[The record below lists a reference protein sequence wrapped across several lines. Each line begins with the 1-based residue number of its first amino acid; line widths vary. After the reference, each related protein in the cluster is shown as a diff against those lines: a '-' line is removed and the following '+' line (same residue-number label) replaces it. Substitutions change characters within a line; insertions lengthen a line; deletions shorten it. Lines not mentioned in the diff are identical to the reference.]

1 MSLGY
6 KSPRKP
12 EKVRLATKHEVGE
25 RQRFDSVVVGRRRP
39 LLGQEF
45 DDVIAEGVEESDEA
59 ENEDETLRD
68 FRSLLTEVPE
78 SLTHRV
84 QSEGRFVL
92 PCRSMLRSYN
102 MRIGEREGVCYGGGA
117 MFNFVEDLISY
128 SQYNVL

>member
-6 KSPRKP
+6 KTSRKP

-25 RQRFDSVVVGRRRP
+25 RQSFDSVVVGCRRS

-68 FRSLLTEVPE
+68 FRSLLTEVPD
-78 SLTHRV
+78 SLTHHV

-92 PCRSMLRSYN
+92 PCTSVLCSYK
-102 MRIGEREGVCYGGGA
+102 
-117 MFNFVEDLISY
+117 ED
-128 SQYNVL
+128 